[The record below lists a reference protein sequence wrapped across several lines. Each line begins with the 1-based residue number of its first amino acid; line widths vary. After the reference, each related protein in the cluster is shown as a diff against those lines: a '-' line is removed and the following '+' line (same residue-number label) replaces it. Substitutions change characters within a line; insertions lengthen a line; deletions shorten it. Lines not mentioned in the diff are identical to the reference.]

1 MKSNFY
7 SVFFICL
14 FLFFSGYSQTNEND
28 YSFTT
33 ITTENG
39 LSNNIIYDILQDKEG
54 YMWFATNNGLN
65 RYDGYTVKTFFHSD
79 ADTASIASNV
89 VRCLIE
95 DQEGGFWVGTKDG
108 LNKYN
113 KDFQRFEK
121 HLIIKDSG
129 FTSNQVMSMQFDDLG
144 KIWLTVGNHI
154 GNFNP
159 KSQTIESVMGFDTF
173 MVNTT
178 VKNKSIWI
186 SDADEQVY
194 EYNIDTKELKK
205 RASNIKMN
213 GIHYGESSKSL
224 WIPASFNP
232 KKQSL
237 SFRRLPEL
245 PNNSYPKYLIELD
258 TRVSWIGTNNGLY
271 EYNYDSKTLTKILVG
286 KSTLTN
292 QVRSLYKDKAGGVW
306 VGTLG
311 GVFNYDPYRKVFKH
325 NDLIENYDDIIM
337 ALHKDKSRIY
347 ANALGKGLYFK
358 SKNSNQF
365 DPLILTETFPKKG
378 LLVWDIETVSENK
391 FPLWMAT
398 NNGLL
403 CLNPETLAFR
413 KIEIPLA
420 DKDENISFSILN
432 TKQDFIWATTHRAIH
447 KIQKNDGKI
456 LDSFSMDEQ
465 IEYPGIQNIS
475 AFGNYLFIATESNG
489 LFKFDTNSKQFS
501 SVYLNDNEGILDT
514 PIWDLFVSK
523 NTLWIGTN
531 DGLYRLNLKKLIVK
545 PVQEDNQVIF
555 SITQDDS
562 GILWMGTDK
571 GLKSYNIDNQK
582 TKYYNTVDGL
592 KNTEFNRKSIIKD
605 ISGRIW
611 LGGFNGITSF
621 NPELIKKDNP
631 NTPNIHI
638 TAFRVATSDSTFS
651 IPLFKNNITLPWEY
665 NTIELDY
672 VGLNYTNSIQ
682 NKYRYLMDGHDPNW
696 VKTDKPNTARYV
708 KLPVGNYN
716 FKVKAANSDGVWNT
730 EGANLEITIKPPFWR
745 TNTAYIFYVFLY

>member
-311 GVFNYDPYRKVFKH
+311 GVFNYDPYEKFL
-325 NDLIENYDDIIM
+325 NIM
-337 ALHKDKSRIY
+337 TLLKTMT
-347 ANALGKGLYFK
+347 
-358 SKNSNQF
+358 
-365 DPLILTETFPKKG
+365 IL
-378 LLVWDIETVSENK
+378 
-391 FPLWMAT
+391 
-398 NNGLL
+398 
-403 CLNPETLAFR
+403 
-413 KIEIPLA
+413 
-420 DKDENISFSILN
+420 
-432 TKQDFIWATTHRAIH
+432 
-447 KIQKNDGKI
+447 
-456 LDSFSMDEQ
+456 
-465 IEYPGIQNIS
+465 
-475 AFGNYLFIATESNG
+475 
-489 LFKFDTNSKQFS
+489 
-501 SVYLNDNEGILDT
+501 
-514 PIWDLFVSK
+514 
-523 NTLWIGTN
+523 
-531 DGLYRLNLKKLIVK
+531 
-545 PVQEDNQVIF
+545 
-555 SITQDDS
+555 
-562 GILWMGTDK
+562 
-571 GLKSYNIDNQK
+571 
-582 TKYYNTVDGL
+582 
-592 KNTEFNRKSIIKD
+592 
-605 ISGRIW
+605 
-611 LGGFNGITSF
+611 
-621 NPELIKKDNP
+621 
-631 NTPNIHI
+631 
-638 TAFRVATSDSTFS
+638 
-651 IPLFKNNITLPWEY
+651 
-665 NTIELDY
+665 
-672 VGLNYTNSIQ
+672 
-682 NKYRYLMDGHDPNW
+682 
-696 VKTDKPNTARYV
+696 
-708 KLPVGNYN
+708 
-716 FKVKAANSDGVWNT
+716 
-730 EGANLEITIKPPFWR
+730 
-745 TNTAYIFYVFLY
+745 